1 MTQTNDKTKL
11 KPMNIAMLVTHG
23 LNNVVSVFVS
33 TFLISY
39 IYSIST
45 NYILNIGLFYCSN
58 YFVMSIFYYLIS
70 TIIDKT
76 DRVTFYRMAIL
87 VRGVFIL
94 CVVFLGKDL
103 AKFVVLAGALH
114 GFSEACYWTSY
125 NLMKNELVS
134 KHAVG
139 RYSLDQ
145 FLVEKAVNIIIPLI
159 LGKIIDGESFRICAI
174 IILFMV
180 CAQLIS
186 SIFIKSKRPENSSFS
201 FKEFSNAT
209 NKLEKDKKKLIVWQV
224 IIAAIYGFAA
234 VVAPLNTI
242 LIMIS
247 FDSNFSLGVLTSVF
261 AILAMILVIV
271 LKKKTKIGGRGLI
284 YYISAIVPVIATGIL
299 IVNINKATV
308 IAYTACYTLSIVLY
322 VYGYDIVR
330 NLIIKKFDMYDS
342 IAEFQC
348 AIELSMGISRAVIF
362 GLMAIVGLISAG
374 FDKNGLIVLMK
385 VLCGASI
392 LLVSAM
398 NVVVAVYER
407 KFKKCVITED

>member
-1 MTQTNDKTKL
+1 M
-11 KPMNIAMLVTHG
+11 
-23 LNNVVSVFVS
+23 
-33 TFLISY
+33 
-39 IYSIST
+39 
-45 NYILNIGLFYCSN
+45 
-58 YFVMSIFYYLIS
+58 
-70 TIIDKT
+70 
-76 DRVTFYRMAIL
+76 
-87 VRGVFIL
+87 
-94 CVVFLGKDL
+94 
-103 AKFVVLAGALH
+103 
-114 GFSEACYWTSY
+114 
-125 NLMKNELVS
+125 
-134 KHAVG
+134 
-139 RYSLDQ
+139 
-145 FLVEKAVNIIIPLI
+145 
-159 LGKIIDGESFRICAI
+159 
-174 IILFMV
+174 
-180 CAQLIS
+180 
-186 SIFIKSKRPENSSFS
+186 
-201 FKEFSNAT
+201 
-209 NKLEKDKKKLIVWQV
+209 

-234 VVAPLNTI
+234 VVAPFNTI

-271 LKKKTKIGGRGLI
+271 FKKKTKIGGRGLI
-284 YYISAIVPVIATGIL
+284 YYISAIVPVIATVIL

-322 VYGYDIVR
+322 VYGYDVVR

-348 AIELSMGISRAVIF
+348 AIELSMGISRVVIF

-374 FDKNGLIVLMK
+374 LDKNGLIVLMK